1 MLTVSII
8 SIKVLHIFLFLYNS
22 NFPDSSVGK
31 ASACNCRRPRF
42 DFWGGKIPWRRDR
55 LPTPIFLGFSC
66 GSASKE
72 SACNV
77 EDLGSIQ
84 ESTCNVGDLGLITG
98 LERSPGDPW
107 RKEKLPIPVFWP
119 REFHGLYSAWG
130 RKESDTTERLHVHFS
145 LSCMGGGNG
154 NPLQIGR
161 AHVWNSSHSG
171 QSRMPSSA

>member
-1 MLTVSII
+1 MINSHVLFNSFIPCIHKISIRFFLELFRFCLNPKAIVMLTVSII

-31 ASACNCRRPRF
+31 ASACNCRRPGF

-55 LPTPIFLGFSC
+55 LPTPIFLGFPC

-107 RKEKLPIPVFWP
+107 RKERLPTPVFWP
-119 REFHGLYSAWG
+119 REFHGL
-130 RKESDTTERLHVHFS
+130 F
-145 LSCMGGGNG
+145 
-154 NPLQIGR
+154 P
-161 AHVWNSSHSG
+161 
-171 QSRMPSSA
+171 